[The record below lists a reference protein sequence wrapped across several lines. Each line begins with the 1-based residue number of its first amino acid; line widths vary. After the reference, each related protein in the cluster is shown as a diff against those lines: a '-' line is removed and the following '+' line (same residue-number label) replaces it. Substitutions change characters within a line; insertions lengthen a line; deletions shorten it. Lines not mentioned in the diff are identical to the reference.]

1 MSLTIKNYPIGP
13 LQENTYLI
21 IDNESGHKA
30 IIDPGYFGNLVVNDI
45 MDESSL
51 KYIFLTH
58 AHVDH
63 FSAAEEYLKIYKEA
77 KFVASCNEKYLLNK
91 DWSKDSIQK
100 NIGNTFCPKVDIFV
114 KEGDEISLGDTKLKF
129 IETPG
134 HTEGS
139 MCIIADDNIF
149 SGDTLFR
156 FSVGN
161 TSFETG
167 NWDALQDSILKKLY
181 TLNDDMKVF
190 PGHGPYTTIGDEKRG
205 NPFV

>member
-1 MSLTIKNYPIGP
+1 MGLIIKNYPLGP
-13 LQENTYLI
+13 LQENTYLV
-21 IDNESGHKA
+21 IDESTGYKA
-30 IIDPGYFGNLVVNDI
+30 VIDPGYFGEYVSKDI
-45 MDESSL
+45 GNEDSL
-51 KYIFLTH
+51 KYIILTH
-58 AHVDH
+58 GHNDH
-63 FSAAEEYLKIYKEA
+63 FNDIKEYKDKYINT
-77 KFVASCNEKYLLNK
+77 KFVAPEKEKYLMNK
-91 DWSKDSIQK
+91 GGCIDADVYVSDGD
-100 NIGNTFCPKVDIFV
+100 NIV
-114 KEGDEISLGDTKLKF
+114 LGDSVFNF

-139 MCIIADDNIF
+139 VCILSDNILF

-167 NWDALQDSILKKLY
+167 NWNELQYSIKNKLY
-181 TLNDDMKVF
+181 VLDDEIIVY

>member
-1 MSLTIKNYPIGP
+1 MSLSVKIYPLGP

-21 IDNESGHKA
+21 IDNNSGDKA
-30 IIDPGYFGNLVVNDI
+30 IIDPGYIGDMVTKDI
-45 MDESSL
+45 GDDSTL
-51 KYIFLTH
+51 KYVLLTH
-58 AHVDH
+58 AHDDH
-63 FSAAEEYLKIYKEA
+63 LSSAEEYLNKYKNA
-77 KFVASCNEKYLLNK
+77 KFVASIKEKYL
-91 DWSKDSIQK
+91 
-100 NIGNTFCPKVDIFV
+100 IGKSFCPKVDIFV
-114 KEGDEISLGDTKLKF
+114 EEGDEIVLGETKISF